1 MSLAS
6 QLSALASRIGLE
18 IKAKINADGDTV
30 EVPCMDSVLIGN
42 SENSEELVDA
52 IADTMLYKSKA
63 IVTQGK

>member
-1 MSLAS
+1 
-6 QLSALASRIGLE
+6 
-18 IKAKINADGDTV
+18 
-30 EVPCMDSVLIGN
+30 MDSVLIGN